1 MSRNTSS
8 KRPIAPFHSNDIIQT
23 PSSTNIRRTKQDWKQ
38 IEQDEE
44 IMNDFINVLDDEPEE
59 PAEEKAEQEER
70 RSPWVTQQ
78 QKIDYEEDAEGES
91 EVDEEEVVWASPE
104 DENGRG
110 EEKLQRSR
118 YEEVVWEGESDDL
131 MMRVQQAIQRSK
143 SVMEVF
149 RSITRA

>member
-1 MSRNTSS
+1 M
-8 KRPIAPFHSNDIIQT
+8 
-23 PSSTNIRRTKQDWKQ
+23 
-38 IEQDEE
+38 
-44 IMNDFINVLDDEPEE
+44 
-59 PAEEKAEQEER
+59 
-70 RSPWVTQQ
+70 TQQ

-110 EEKLQRSR
+110 EENLQRSR